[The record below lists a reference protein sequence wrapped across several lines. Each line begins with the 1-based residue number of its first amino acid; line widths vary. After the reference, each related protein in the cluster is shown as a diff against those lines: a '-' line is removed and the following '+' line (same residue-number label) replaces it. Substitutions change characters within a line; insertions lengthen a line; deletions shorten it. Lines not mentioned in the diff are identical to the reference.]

1 MRKNK
6 MKYLNHIGAV
16 LVIIASTGVVAEEEA
31 KSPWKS
37 SAELGYVETSGNT
50 NATSI
55 KAAIDVSYEVEKW
68 LHAVHANALSVKTE
82 TTDSTTGETR
92 DERIAAKWFVSG
104 KTDYKLDEFNY
115 FYGLITYEDD
125 RFNGFDYQS
134 KLGLGYGHWFLKSDV
149 HKLKAEIGPGMRA
162 FKVEQIPPPEGP
174 IDTST
179 QTESLLRLNGNY
191 AWAVSKTSEFSQDL
205 TADYG
210 EDQEEWQ
217 SVTALK
223 ANVNSILAMKLSHT
237 VKYLDKVAPGVEHY
251 DRITGVTLV
260 FKF

>member
-1 MRKNK
+1 MRFLRN
-6 MKYLNHIGAV
+6 ISAV
-16 LVIIASTGVVAEEEA
+16 VIVLISSGVNAAEEEK

-37 SAELGYVETSGNT
+37 SAELGYVDTSGNT

-68 LHAVHANALSVKTE
+68 LHAVHADALSVKTE
-82 TTDSTTGETR
+82 TTDSTGEVR
-92 DERIAAKWFVSG
+92 DERIAAKWFASA

-115 FYGLITYEDD
+115 LYGLITYEDD

-149 HKLKAEIGPGMRA
+149 HKLKGEIGPGMRA

-179 QTESLLRLNGNY
+179 QTESLLRLSGNY

-217 SVTALK
+217 SVTALE
-223 ANVNSILAMKLSHT
+223 ANVNSILAMKFSHT
-237 VKYLDKVAPGVEHY
+237 VKYLDKVAPGIEHY

-260 FKF
+260 FKFQG

>member
-1 MRKNK
+1 MNSKK
-6 MKYLNHIGAV
+6 MVFLIGMLA
-16 LVIIASTGVVAEEEA
+16 LAAGNAVAEEE

-37 SAELGYVETSGNT
+37 SAELGYVDTSGNT
-50 NATSI
+50 NASSI

-68 LHAVHANALSVKTE
+68 LHAVHAEALSVKTE
-82 TTDSTTGETR
+82 TTDSTGVTK
-92 DERIAAKWFVSG
+92 DERIAAKWLVSG

-115 FYGLITYEDD
+115 IYGLISYEDD

-134 KLGLGYGHWFLKSDV
+134 KIGLGYGHWFLKSDV

-174 IDTST
+174 IDAST
-179 QTESLLRLNGNY
+179 QTESLLRLSGNY
-191 AWAVSKTSEFSQDL
+191 AWAISKTSEFSQDL
-205 TADYG
+205 TADHG
-210 EDQEEWQ
+210 EDQEEWK
-217 SVTALK
+217 SVTALE
-223 ANVNSILAMKLSHT
+223 ANVSSILAMKLSHT
-237 VKYLDKVAPGVEHY
+237 VKYLDKVAPGIEHY